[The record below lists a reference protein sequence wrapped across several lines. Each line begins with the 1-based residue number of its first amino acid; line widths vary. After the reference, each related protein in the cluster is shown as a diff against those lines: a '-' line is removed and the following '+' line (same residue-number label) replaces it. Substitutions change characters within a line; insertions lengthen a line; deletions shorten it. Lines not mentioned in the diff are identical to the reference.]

1 MNNYL
6 DIAKQALKQLQVQGR
21 EIGSKNYEFNEFNET
36 AAPHDDKIQAN
47 YTRGEYDRVYPGD
60 TAEEAE
66 FAEIER
72 LVHQRGVCL
81 TWCEVLGDYI
91 AFHRDDIDPAT
102 IPQDFICYREDE
114 LREIFGED
122 KPDIAVGVLKLIHAA
137 KKTGAKVTQPPPTQ
151 R

>member
-36 AAPHDDKIQAN
+36 TAPHDDKIQAN
-47 YTRGEYDRVYPGD
+47 HTRGEYDRVCPGD

-81 TWCEVLGDYI
+81 TWCEVLGD
-91 AFHRDDIDPAT
+91 DIDPAT
-102 IPQDFICYREDE
+102 IPQDFICYREGE

-122 KPDIAVGVLKLIHAA
+122 KPDITIGLLKLIHAA
-137 KKTGAKVTQPPPTQ
+137 KKTGARVTHTPPTQ

>member
-21 EIGSKNYEFNEFNET
+21 EIGGKNYEFNEFNET
-36 AAPHDDKIQAN
+36 AAPQDDKIQASHA
-47 YTRGEYDRVYPGD
+47 RGKYDRVCPGD
-60 TAEEAE
+60 TAEEAG

-102 IPQDFICYREDE
+102 IPQDFICYREGE

-122 KPDIAVGVLKLIHAA
+122 KPDITIGLLKLIHAA
-137 KKTGAKVTQPPPTQ
+137 KKTGARVTHTPPTQ